1 MTLMV
6 PPKKS
11 SMSEE
16 HKAALARGRSEGA
29 AVRAYLE
36 ALETH
41 RPKRGRKRTVESI
54 KAKLESIGSELE
66 SATGISKLD
75 LMQERRD
82 LEKELQER
90 EEIIDISSLEQGF
103 ISVAKDYGDRK
114 GIEYATWREFGVSAA
129 VLKSAGIK
137 RGS

>member
-1 MTLMV
+1 MTVMV
-6 PPKKS
+6 PPNKS
-11 SMSEE
+11 PMSEE

-41 RPKRGRKRTVESI
+41 RPKRGRKRTVEGI
-54 KAKLESIGSELE
+54 KAKLESIASELE
-66 SATGISKLD
+66 SATGIAKLD

-90 EEIIDISSLEQGF
+90 EEIVDISSLEQGF

>member
-1 MTLMV
+1 MV
-6 PPKKS
+6 PPNKS
-11 SMSEE
+11 PMSEE

-41 RPKRGRKRTVESI
+41 RPKRGRKRTVEGI
-54 KAKLESIGSELE
+54 KAKLESIASELE
-66 SATGISKLD
+66 SATGIAKLD

-90 EEIIDISSLEQGF
+90 EEIVDISSLEQGF

>member
-1 MTLMV
+1 MQKLV
-6 PPKKS
+6 
-11 SMSEE
+11 
-16 HKAALARGRSEGA
+16 
-29 AVRAYLE
+29 
-36 ALETH
+36 
-41 RPKRGRKRTVESI
+41 
-54 KAKLESIGSELE
+54 KLESIASELE
-66 SATGISKLD
+66 SATGIAKLD

-90 EEIIDISSLEQGF
+90 EEIVDISSLEQGF

>member
-1 MTLMV
+1 
-6 PPKKS
+6 
-11 SMSEE
+11 MSEE

-41 RPKRGRKRTVESI
+41 RPKRGRKRTVEGI
-54 KAKLESIGSELE
+54 KAKLESIASELE
-66 SATGISKLD
+66 SATGIAKLD

-90 EEIIDISSLEQGF
+90 EEIVDISSLEQGF

>member
-1 MTLMV
+1 
-6 PPKKS
+6 
-11 SMSEE
+11 MSEE